1 MQPGDEYSGGIG
13 MGAGKGTRQE
23 ELQHE
28 LVAELRSLR
37 ESVRETAEGF
47 ILRKEGEIEAL
58 IEYLLRMKLSALKAV
73 AKPWMLEKRAL
84 KLKPAKGRIKDLK
97 KIDTLLHDLLNHV
110 MEADETEKKPKR
122 AVKKGAVSK
131 SRPLPMPEEA

>member
-1 MQPGDEYSGGIG
+1 

-37 ESVRETAEGF
+37 EAVRETAEGF

-58 IEYLLRMKLSALKAV
+58 IEYLLRMKPSALKTV
-73 AKPWMLEKRAL
+73 ARPWMAEKRAL
-84 KLKPAKGRIKDLK
+84 KLKPAKGRMKDLK

-110 MEADETEKKPKR
+110 IEADDTEKKPKR
-122 AVKKGAVSK
+122 AAKKAVISKISAVPGA
-131 SRPLPMPEEA
+131 EEE